1 MPFSRP
7 TLADL
12 VKQIS
17 SDIASNLDG
26 ASASVRRSVLG
37 VLSRAFAGALHG
49 IYGFI
54 SWIAKQAFPDSAE
67 KANLRRWASIW
78 GVVAK
83 PAWPAAGNYTFT
95 GEIGSVIEKD
105 TVLQRSDGVEYIT
118 LSELELVS
126 TTGTVAIEA
135 VVGGAAG
142 NLSEGATLSL
152 MSPIS
157 GVQTSGVIAS
167 GGLTQ
172 GSDEETDGSLLTRLL
187 DRIQSPPHG
196 GSKADYSTWT
206 KDKEAHGIDVTRVW
220 PSPLELGLGTVTVRF
235 MMDNTYG
242 DGIPQPTDVAAV
254 AAYIETQRPVTA
266 DMTVLAPV
274 ANPLNYEISGLVP
287 GDAATKAAIEAELR
301 DLHRREAVPGGTL
314 LITHIREAI
323 SNSAGEYDHTLVSPT
338 ENEVVDIGEISTF
351 GTITWSS

>member
-12 VKQIS
+12 VSQIT
-17 SDIASNLDG
+17 SDIKSNLDG
-26 ASASVRRSVLG
+26 SSAWLRRT
-37 VLSRAFAGALHG
+37 
-49 IYGFI
+49 
-54 SWIAKQAFPDSAE
+54 AE

-78 GVVAK
+78 GVKAK
-83 PAWPAAGNYTFT
+83 PAWPASGNYTFT

-105 TVLQRSDGVEYIT
+105 TVLQRADAFEYIT
-118 LSELELVS
+118 LAETELEA

-135 VVGGAAG
+135 VVGGVSG
-142 NLSEGATLSL
+142 NLAEGATLSL
-152 MSPIS
+152 VSPIS
-157 GVQTSGVIAS
+157 GVQTSGVVAA

-172 GSDEETDGSLLTRLL
+172 GSDEEKDPSLLARLL

-196 GSKADYSTWT
+196 GNKDDYETWT
-206 KDKEAHGIDVTRVW
+206 KDKDAHGIDVTRAW
-220 PSPLELGLGTVTVRF
+220 PVPLELGLGTVTVRF

-242 DGIPQPTDVAAV
+242 DGIPQPADVAAV
-254 AAYIETQRPVTA
+254 AAYIESERPVTA
-266 DMTVLAPV
+266 DVTVLAPV
-274 ANPLNYEISGLVP
+274 AKPLNYNISGLVP

-323 SNSAGEYDHTLVSPT
+323 SISAGEYDHTLVAPT
-338 ENEVVDIGEISTF
+338 ENEVADIGEISTF